1 MRIEDMNE
9 GVQILLARM
18 KAHPEEFMGDG
29 KWKFVS
35 DAFITLSHAE
45 ERLPFLD
52 KEEILALQA
61 GLKQMYRD
69 KFTALILSKLTDGVQ
84 GELF

>member
-1 MRIEDMNE
+1 MRIEDMSE

-18 KAHPEEFMGDG
+18 KSHPEEFMGDG

-35 DAFITLSHAE
+35 DAFTTRNHAE
-45 ERLPFLD
+45 ERLHFLS
-52 KEEILALQA
+52 KEEILALQT

-69 KFTALILSKLTDGVQ
+69 RFTALILSKLTDGVQ